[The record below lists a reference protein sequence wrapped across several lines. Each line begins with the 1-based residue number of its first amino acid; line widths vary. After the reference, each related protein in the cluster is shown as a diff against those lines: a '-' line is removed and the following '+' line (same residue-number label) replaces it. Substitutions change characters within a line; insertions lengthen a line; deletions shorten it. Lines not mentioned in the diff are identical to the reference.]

1 MPQDMTRR
9 ISLARIDDIGRRSKV
24 STARKLIY
32 EKDYAVDSA
41 AVERLLKPQS
51 LVPTS
56 VSIRSCH
63 YDLSVRQSAV
73 ECLLRQAVSLRLQL
87 IPNVCC

>member
-9 ISLARIDDIGRRSKV
+9 ISLARTDDLGRRGKV

-32 EKDYAVDSA
+32 EKNYAVDSA

-51 LVPTS
+51 LVPAS
-56 VSIRSCH
+56 VSIHSCH
-63 YDLSVRQSAV
+63 YDLSIR
-73 ECLLRQAVSLRLQL
+73 
-87 IPNVCC
+87 